1 MFFAVSI
8 SLKTQNQKPKT
19 FKMKIL
25 ILDNYDSFT
34 YNLVHMVEKITGNFP
49 VVFRND
55 EISIEAVGNYDVIM
69 LSPGPGIPNEAG
81 ILKDVIKRYAGIKP
95 IFGVCLG
102 LQAITEVFG
111 GTIINLEDVFHGVA
125 TEMRITDKD
134 AVIFKDVPET
144 FLAARYHSWAATDEG
159 FPEEIQV
166 TARDEDGLIQAIQH
180 KIFPISA
187 VQFHPE
193 SILTDVGEQL
203 LRNFINSIKK
213 ESN

>member
-203 LRNFINSIKK
+203 LRNFINSVK
-213 ESN
+213 N

>member
-1 MFFAVSI
+1 
-8 SLKTQNQKPKT
+8 
-19 FKMKIL
+19 MKIL

-34 YNLVHMVEKITGNFP
+34 YNLVHLVEKITGNFP
-49 VVFRND
+49 TVFRND
-55 EISIEAVGNYDVIM
+55 EISIADVGNYDMIM
-69 LSPGPGIPNEAG
+69 LSPGPGIPDEAG
-81 ILKDVIKRYAGIKP
+81 ILKEVIKTYAGIKP

-111 GTIINLEDVFHGVA
+111 GTIINLDDVFHGVA
-125 TEMRITDKD
+125 TEMRVTDKN
-134 AVIFKDVPET
+134 AIIFKDVPET

-166 TARDEDGLIQAIQH
+166 TARDEDGLIQAIEH

-203 LRNFINSIKK
+203 VTNFINKHNTSP
-213 ESN
+213 S

>member
-1 MFFAVSI
+1 
-8 SLKTQNQKPKT
+8 
-19 FKMKIL
+19 MKIL

-69 LSPGPGIPNEAG
+69 LSPGPGIPDEAG

-144 FLAARYHSWAATDEG
+144 FLAARYHSWAATDAG

-203 LRNFINSIKK
+203 LRNFINSVKK
-213 ESN
+213 

>member
-1 MFFAVSI
+1 
-8 SLKTQNQKPKT
+8 
-19 FKMKIL
+19 MKIL

-49 VVFRND
+49 AVFRND

-144 FLAARYHSWAATDEG
+144 FLAARYHSWVATDEG

-203 LRNFINSIKK
+203 LRNFINSVK
-213 ESN
+213 N

>member
-1 MFFAVSI
+1 M
-8 SLKTQNQKPKT
+8 N
-19 FKMKIL
+19 IL

-49 VVFRND
+49 AVFRNN
-55 EISIEAVGNYDVIM
+55 EISIADIRNYDVIM
-69 LSPGPGIPNEAG
+69 LSPGPGIPDEAG
-81 ILKDVIKRYAGIKP
+81 ILKEVIKTYAGLKP
-95 IFGVCLG
+95 IFGICLG

-111 GTIINLEDVFHGVA
+111 GKIINLDEVFHGVA
-125 TEMRITDKD
+125 TEMRVTDPS
-134 AVIFKDVPET
+134 ATIFKDVSET

-166 TARDEDGLIQAIQH
+166 TARDEDGLIQAIEH

-193 SILTDVGEQL
+193 SILTEVGEQL
-203 LRNFINSIKK
+203 VTNFINAHSK
-213 ESN
+213 

>member
-1 MFFAVSI
+1 
-8 SLKTQNQKPKT
+8 
-19 FKMKIL
+19 MKIL

-49 VVFRND
+49 TVFRND

-203 LRNFINSIKK
+203 LRNFINSVKK
-213 ESN
+213 

>member
-8 SLKTQNQKPKT
+8 SLKTKNQKPKA

-203 LRNFINSIKK
+203 LRNFINSVKK
-213 ESN
+213 

>member
-49 VVFRND
+49 AVFRND

-203 LRNFINSIKK
+203 LRNFINSVKK
-213 ESN
+213 